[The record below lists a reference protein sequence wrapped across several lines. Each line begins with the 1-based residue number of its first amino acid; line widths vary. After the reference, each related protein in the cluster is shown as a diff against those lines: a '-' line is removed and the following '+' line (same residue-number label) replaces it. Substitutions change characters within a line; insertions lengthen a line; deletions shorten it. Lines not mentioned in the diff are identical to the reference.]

1 MKKLVV
7 SLSTAMALVATAQ
20 AQNVPVRVTADA
32 PVTAPYPV
40 SIVVTKAALKKIP
53 KAPKG
58 TQGIPAQFDAIGKDK
73 VRVTFLVNNLCHL
86 NTSDAADDLTRVGRW
101 CGTTHQT

>member
-40 SIVVTKAALKKIP
+40 SIVVTKAALKKLPKISFEHWQQADLKEQQMPDHPSISFMQRVIP
-53 KAPKG
+53 EHFPLLH
-58 TQGIPAQFDAIGKDK
+58 D
-73 VRVTFLVNNLCHL
+73 VSLVQKLL
-86 NTSDAADDLTRVGRW
+86 L
-101 CGTTHQT
+101 